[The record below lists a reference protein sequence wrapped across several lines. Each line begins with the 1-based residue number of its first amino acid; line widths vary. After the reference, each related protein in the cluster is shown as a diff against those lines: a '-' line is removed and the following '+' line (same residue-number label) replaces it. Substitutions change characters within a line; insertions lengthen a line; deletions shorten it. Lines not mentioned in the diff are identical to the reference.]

1 MKFERIVIQAC
12 CNKKQIV
19 FRLDTPLDKSII
31 DILQSNGY
39 TVNDNFTKAG
49 MLYADN
55 PDLILSGPFGN
66 NKITAKCKREGD
78 CEQFL
83 NNFEVLLGRM
93 G

>member
-1 MKFERIVIQAC
+1 MQVERVVIQAC

-19 FRLDTPLDKSII
+19 FRLDRPLDKSII
-31 DILQSNGY
+31 DVLTSNGF

-66 NKITAKCKREGD
+66 NKITAKCKRED

-83 NNFEVLLGRM
+83 NNFEALLIRTG
-93 G
+93 